1 MELVTALKE
10 GAAISDARVEV
21 EVEEG
26 DEGGMSILERPRKAI
41 RAQAPR
47 PTSSSTTTGSFLS
60 RLSHA
65 TMEAVASL
73 SDLPPFEP
81 LKEFFEYLEIEY
93 GGIRRDRMRHI
104 QDFQREKGDT
114 VHYVFSISTVC

>member
-10 GAAISDARVEV
+10 GAAIPNVQVED

-26 DEGGMSILERPRKAI
+26 DEGGTSNLERPRKAI
-41 RAQAPR
+41 RARAPR
-47 PTSSSTTTGSFLS
+47 PTSSSTTMGSFLS
-60 RLSHA
+60 RLSYA

-73 SDLPPFEP
+73 GDPPPFEP
-81 LKEFFEYLEIEY
+81 LKEFFEYLETEY

-104 QDFQREKGDT
+104 
-114 VHYVFSISTVC
+114 